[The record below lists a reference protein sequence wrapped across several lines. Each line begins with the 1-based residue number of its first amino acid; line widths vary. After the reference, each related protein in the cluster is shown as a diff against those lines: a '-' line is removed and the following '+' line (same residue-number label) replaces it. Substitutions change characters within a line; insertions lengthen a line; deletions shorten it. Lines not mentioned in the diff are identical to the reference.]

1 MKPNIRIPT
10 VVILGLLVCSSGLFA
25 AADEI
30 GNGKIRA
37 VDAKKG
43 SVTIRLTTTDS
54 DLSLG
59 VDAKSTFF
67 VNGKSA
73 KLGDLEVGQKATVFY
88 KAGTKTIA
96 RLRAFD
102 DPAAKDASKKYVAK
116 KPTAGDLSKSG
127 AMDNKGSGEKKA
139 SGKTV
144 NANHD
149 PGLNARYRLETKPV
163 AQVHAVLTYELKMPG
178 VNATDWV
185 ACAPVLPDLPYQRK
199 VQTTMSPA
207 AKQVREKSP
216 LKRLVLQAKIPVK
229 TPSERTSVP
238 IKIEFDATLYSRA
251 LMEVDSSEKRS
262 DDNANI
268 ADLTDH
274 ERSLATARTIRI
286 DTKSAALAS
295 WMDKND
301 LAKKPGEGE
310 IDHARRV
317 YVSIVRNYQYE
328 YNSQMDWRIE
338 PICSKA
344 KSDCGGLSMA
354 FVAALRREG
363 TPARLIV
370 GRWAKS
376 ANFKE
381 MVGDVPYYQSHVKA
395 EFFAVGVGWIPVDC
409 ASGVLYDKKNDGAN
423 FFGVDRGNF
432 IVFHIDP
439 ELDVDSI
446 FFGRQAV
453 IWLNGGPA
461 VWVVGGGTP
470 DSPSVVEDWKVEKR
484 DP

>member
-1 MKPNIRIPT
+1 MPNIRIPT
-10 VVILGLLVCSSGLFA
+10 VVFLGMLAYSSVLFA
-25 AADEI
+25 AAEEI

-43 SVTIRLTTTDS
+43 IVTIRLTSTDS
-54 DLSLG
+54 DLSLV
-59 VDAKSTFF
+59 VDAKSTFYL
-67 VNGKSA
+67 NGKSV
-73 KLGDLEVGQKATVFY
+73 KLGELAAGQKATVFY
-88 KAGTKTIA
+88 KNGTKTIA

-102 DPAAKDASKKYVAK
+102 DPAAKEAAKKYVAK
-116 KPTAGDLSKSG
+116 KPTAGELSKS
-127 AMDNKGSGEKKA
+127 AVMDKKPSGEKKTA
-139 SGKTV
+139 GKAV
-144 NANHD
+144 AANHD
-149 PGLNARYRLETKPV
+149 PALNARYRLETKPKSR
-163 AQVHAVLTYELKMPG
+163 VHAILTYELKMPG

-185 ACAPVLPDLPYQRK
+185 ACAPVLPDLPSQRK

-216 LKRLVLQAKIPVK
+216 LKRLVLQAQIPVR

-238 IKIEFDATLYSRA
+238 LKVEFDATLYSRS
-251 LMEVDSSEKRS
+251 LVEVDSADKGGGE
-262 DDNANI
+262 NENI
-268 ADLTDH
+268 ADLTDR
-274 ERSLATARTIRI
+274 ERSLATARTVRI

-301 LAKKPGEGE
+301 LAKKEGEGE

-317 YVSIVRNYQYE
+317 FISIVRNYQYE

-338 PICSKA
+338 PICTKA

-381 MVGDVPYYQSHVKA
+381 MVGDVPFYQSHVKA

-423 FFGVDRGNF
+423 FFGKDRGDF

-446 FFGRQAV
+446 YFGRQSV

-461 VWVVGGGTP
+461 VWVVGGGSP
-470 DSPSVVEDWKVEKR
+470 DSPSVVEDWKVEKS